1 MNNIINIDIEIVL
14 IFLMILVG
22 GVIGIIN
29 INESLGFIFGVGI
42 SLAIITFFMMLISFL
57 EVKNI

>member
-1 MNNIINIDIEIVL
+1 MEIQIEIVL
-14 IFLMILVG
+14 IFLMTLIG

-29 INESLGFIFGVGI
+29 INKSLGFIFGVGI

>member
-1 MNNIINIDIEIVL
+1 MEIQIEIVL
-14 IFLMILVG
+14 IFLMTLIG

-29 INESLGFIFGVGI
+29 INKSLGFIFGVGI
-42 SLAIITFFMMLISFL
+42 SLAIITFFIMLISFL

>member
-29 INESLGFIFGVGI
+29 INESLGFIFGVGV
-42 SLAIITFFMMLISFL
+42 SLAIISFFMMLISFL